1 MNIEKEVGKKQNN
14 TKIVIIGICL
24 TIVDKCLCHLLRHPF
39 IYVLAHEVA
48 VFAGQLAVICDD
60 ASDVFRHVGSPMSFI
75 VFIVTIELE
84 NA

>member
-39 IYVLAHEVA
+39 IYVLAHKIA
-48 VFAGQLAVICDD
+48 VFAGQLAVFGDD
-60 ASDVFRHVGSPMSFI
+60 EGDVLRHAGLPRFVT
-75 VFIVTIELE
+75 VFDF
-84 NA
+84 